1 MVTSSQQG
9 AHDPSWQL
17 LELTTIPACSRRS
30 SVILSGGKL
39 PFALSPKLLG
49 VRRLGRIFI
58 RLPGSPVGG
67 CFRPRIDAMLDPS
80 LLPLLPPQED
90 LGVGHAVILA
100 RPLLANDCSSH
111 RGIPPA
117 PPTLPPKK
125 PGRSEVLSFIQPPGQ
140 ISPTYGV
147 SRGAR
152 FLALTSLTASGGER
166 IVFLPLPF
174 HFSRSGP
181 LAPTSQASP
190 SRKLLLGNRREL
202 PLVTCPPGLLRRSKL
217 PDLDR
222 CYST

>member
-1 MVTSSQQG
+1 MAASRADHHT
-9 AHDPSWQL
+9 
-17 LELTTIPACSRRS
+17 ACSRRS

-58 RLPGSPVGG
+58 HLPGSPVGG

-80 LLPLLPPQED
+80 LLLPLPPQED

-125 PGRSEVLSFIQPPGQ
+125 PDRSEVLSFIQPPGQ
-140 ISPTYGV
+140 ISQTYGV
-147 SRGAR
+147 SRGAK
-152 FLALTSLTASGGER
+152 FLAHKLDSVRGRAHRLSSFHSLFTSLAVVRSLPPLKQAHPGNSCSAAGGNCR
-166 IVFLPLPF
+166 L
-174 HFSRSGP
+174 
-181 LAPTSQASP
+181 
-190 SRKLLLGNRREL
+190 
-202 PLVTCPPGLLRRSKL
+202 
-217 PDLDR
+217 
-222 CYST
+222 